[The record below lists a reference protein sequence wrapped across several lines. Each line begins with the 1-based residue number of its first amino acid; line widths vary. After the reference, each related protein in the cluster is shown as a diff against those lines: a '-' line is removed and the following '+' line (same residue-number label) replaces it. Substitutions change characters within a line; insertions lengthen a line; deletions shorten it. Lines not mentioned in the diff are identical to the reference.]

1 MQAHHTSHR
10 HWSEPHCFHCQRSIR
25 CWKADHHLIDGA
37 VVSDAVRAHPSPQ
50 VLQQQQ
56 ESWTPQGIHLYGGD
70 CVDPK
75 LRAHRGQHLLPGA
88 CSDCLIDDDQLHV
101 GAASMLMPRTH
112 CTRCYG

>member
-1 MQAHHTSHR
+1 MD
-10 HWSEPHCFHCQRSIR
+10 
-25 CWKADHHLIDGA
+25 AD
-37 VVSDAVRAHPSPQ
+37 
-50 VLQQQQ
+50 
-56 ESWTPQGIHLYGGD
+56 GGD